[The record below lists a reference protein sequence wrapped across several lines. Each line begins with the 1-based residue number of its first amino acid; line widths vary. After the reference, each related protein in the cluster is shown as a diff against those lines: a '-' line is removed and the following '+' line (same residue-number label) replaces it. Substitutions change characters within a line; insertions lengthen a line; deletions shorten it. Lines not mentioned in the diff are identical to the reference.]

1 MAVRAVVPMGRTLQR
16 GSFTITYPPQAIDLT
31 SCSVTAANVTGTC
44 TGSAGSWAVSIN
56 KVQGVI
62 LTGSVSLISIDI
74 AVKAPGSYS
83 ITFASPSFL
92 DEAGIA
98 VSIGLEPIVIVAG
111 GTPTATRTAT
121 RVPATSTST
130 ATQTVTATAVTPAGM
145 NVTNLGAGSDHTCG
159 VERVTG
165 NAWCWGVNSS
175 GQLGDGTSGYGGFGA
190 NRTAPVPVAGGR
202 VFASLAVGAYHT
214 CGLVAGTGR
223 AWCWGYNAS
232 GQVGDGTS
240 GDGYSGA
247 ERIVP
252 VPVAGATA
260 FASLVAGYGHT
271 CGVEA
276 GSGKAWCWGFNGYGQ
291 LGDGTSGNGG
301 SSANRTAPVEVAGG
315 RLFSSLAAGGQ
326 FTCGVEQATGKAWCW
341 GWNDIGQMGDGTSI
355 NRTAPEAVAGERV
368 FGSLVAGYMHT
379 CGIETGTARAWCWGG
394 NPFGGLGVG
403 TSGNG
408 SSTANQVEPV
418 AVTGGKTFASLSA
431 GHFHTCGVE
440 QGTSKA
446 WCWGY
451 NSAGQVGDG
460 ASATSA
466 YDFTANRTSPIA
478 VTGQRMFASLVAGAN
493 HSCGVEQGTGKAW
506 CWGYNGTG
514 QLGDGT
520 SGSPGDWTSANRTIP
535 VAVIR
540 RA

>member
-1 MAVRAVVPMGRTLQR
+1 MV
-16 GSFTITYPPQAIDLT
+16 
-31 SCSVTAANVTGTC
+31 
-44 TGSAGSWAVSIN
+44 
-56 KVQGVI
+56 
-62 LTGSVSLISIDI
+62 LTGSVSLVTIDI
-74 AVKAPGSYS
+74 AVKAPGSYA

-92 DEAGIA
+92 DDSGAA
-98 VSIGLEPIVIVAG
+98 VTIGLEPIAMVAVG
-111 GTPTATRTAT
+111 TPTWTTSPTLVPATTTTTPTAT
-121 RVPATSTST
+121 V
-130 ATQTVTATAVTPAGM
+130 VTPGM
-145 NVTNLGAGSDHTCG
+145 YVTNLGAGTGHSCG
-159 VERVTG
+159 VERGTG
-165 NAWCWGVNSS
+165 KAWCWGWNSF
-175 GQLGDGTSGYGGFGA
+175 GQIGDGTSGHGGFGA
-190 NRTAPVPVAGGR
+190 DRTAPAPVAEGRIFTSLVAGDSHTCGLATSGTAYCWGYNQYGQVGDGASGDGGTGANRAAPVPVAGAR
-202 VFASLAVGAYHT
+202 S
-214 CGLVAGTGR
+214 
-223 AWCWGYNAS
+223 
-232 GQVGDGTS
+232 
-240 GDGYSGA
+240 
-247 ERIVP
+247 
-252 VPVAGATA
+252 
-260 FASLVAGYGHT
+260 FASLVAGDSHT

-276 GSGKAWCWGFNGYGQ
+276 GTGKAWCWGFNGYGQ

-341 GWNDIGQMGDGTSI
+341 GGNDSGQMGDGTSI

-466 YDFTANRTSPIA
+466 YDFTANRTSPAA
-478 VTGQRMFASLVAGAN
+478 VTGESMFASLSAG
-493 HSCGVEQGTGKAW
+493 HSHTCGVEQGTGKTW
-506 CWGYNGTG
+506 CWGSNGTG

-520 SGSPGDWTSANRTIP
+520 VNDHSLP
-535 VAVIR
+535 VAVR
-540 RA
+540 HNP